1 MAKATVMR
9 RMSWG
14 SSAWRATY
22 SNSGRALPLVETTAT
37 TQTLLINQ
45 CNTIQDESGGS
56 TSFKLTDL
64 IQRLPSCLDKDSTTY
79 YAQFGLYP
87 AGCANSEIIR
97 TGSIG
102 TSELTHGEALN
113 NDGVNVDGTCVKC
126 SRAGLEM
133 TSMTDPTTQARALG
147 LRKPPLKKAYS
158 PKSTSAS
165 QLP

>member
-1 MAKATVMR
+1 VMR

-22 SNSGRALPLVETTAT
+22 SNSV
-37 TQTLLINQ
+37 
-45 CNTIQDESGGS
+45 
-56 TSFKLTDL
+56 
-64 IQRLPSCLDKDSTTY
+64 
-79 YAQFGLYP
+79 
-87 AGCANSEIIR
+87 R
-97 TGSIG
+97 TGSSSCG
-102 TSELTHGEALN
+102 DDGDDPDPPHQPVQHDSRRVRWVNVLQADRPHTKAALTRTARRTTHNLGFTQPDAPTARSLGPSRSGPVSFLTHGEALN